1 MIDDT
6 GDRILINDA
15 LHADP
20 LTGGDHFIGEDPW
33 VERECGVE
41 GVFTDDFE
49 LHFVLFPAEGVDAEL
64 VFPLVPL
71 AEVDAGTV
79 PDIEDFPAFG
89 GSLPEGVGG
98 LALEGAHLVFLF
110 AFDLV
115 GDR

>member
-1 MIDDT
+1 MIDNT

-15 LHADP
+15 LHADS
-20 LTGGDHFIGEDPW
+20 LTGDDHFIGEDSC
-33 VERECGVE
+33 VDGKCGVE
-41 GVFTDDFE
+41 EVFTDDFE
-49 LHFVLFPAEGVDAEL
+49 LHVVLFPAEEVDAEL
-64 VFPLVPL
+64 VFPLEPL

-79 PDIEDFPAFG
+79 PDIDDFPAFG